1 MRFLAD
7 ENIPR
12 ASLHALRA
20 AGHDVMSIAEAS
32 PGIADSDVLRLS
44 IEQDRVLVTFDRDFG
59 ALVFRTSTAAEP
71 GIVLFRLV
79 PMEPEE
85 PASALLALIEQT
97 DIRFAGRITVI
108 GRDSVRQRLLPGAG
122 DTTSDT

>member
-20 AGHDVMSIAEAS
+20 AGHDVLSIAESS
-32 PGIADSDVLRLS
+32 PGMADAEVLRLG
-44 IEQDRVLVTFDRDFG
+44 IEQDRTLITFDRDFG
-59 ALVFRTSTAAEP
+59 ALVFQTSTAAEP

-79 PMEPEE
+79 PVDPQE
-85 PASALLALIEQT
+85 PASVLLALIEHA

-108 GRDSVRQRLLPGAG
+108 GRDSVRQRMLPGAD
-122 DTTSDT
+122 DTTSDS

>member
-20 AGHDVMSIAEAS
+20 AGHDVLSIAES
-32 PGIADSDVLRLS
+32 FPGMADSDVLRS
-44 IEQDRVLVTFDRDFG
+44 GIEQGRILITFDRDFG
-59 ALVFRTSTAAEP
+59 ALVFRASTPAEP

-79 PMEPEE
+79 PMDPEE
-85 PASALLALIEQT
+85 PASVLLALMEHA

-108 GRDSVRQRLLPGAG
+108 GRDSVRQRVLPGA
-122 DTTSDT
+122 DETTSDS